1 MPVQKSQKKNL
12 RKAGCAQAC
21 PAPGAIA
28 LVGMAFRFPGDCR
41 DETGF
46 WSALMNGRDLV
57 TEIPPD
63 RWATAELRHTRRAE
77 PGRSITFSAGVLSR
91 IDAFDAAFFGISPR
105 EAAWLDPQQRLLLE
119 LSWEAME
126 NAGIP
131 PSSLAGSDC
140 AVYVGIAALDYGTR
154 GLDDLASLSSNS
166 MTGNTLSVAAN
177 RLSYLYDLH
186 GPSLAVDTACSSSL
200 VALHH
205 ACRAIQT
212 GEASCA
218 LVGGVN
224 LLLHPYPFVG
234 FTKAAM
240 LSATGRCRPF
250 DASGDGYVRAEGG
263 AVLLLKPYEQAL
275 ADGDDIQA
283 VILASG
289 VNADGSRKTGITIP
303 SAPGQAELMRDVL
316 SRSGLAAGDVDFIEA
331 HGTGTVVGDP
341 IEAEAIGQV
350 YGQAHA
356 GPLPIGSVKSNMGHL
371 EAASGMAG
379 LIKAVLAL
387 KHRALPGTLHLEK
400 PNPRIDFQ
408 ALNLEVPTAR
418 RAFPETG
425 RPLIAG
431 VNSFGFGGANAH
443 VLLQGPAP
451 AVARPAAVGAVSPR
465 QSSQDAAASGLSS
478 LVLSARSA
486 PAMAALA
493 DAYARQLILQGPDAY
508 EAIARGAAFQRDRL
522 DKALILQP
530 ESFADAVDRLQAFAQ
545 GDDPDG
551 VLTEDT
557 LPEPGGIAFVYSGN
571 GAQWQGMG
579 CRLLSESPRFAA
591 ILAELDAL
599 LRPLAG
605 FSVLDEL
612 RASAEASRLDD
623 TTVAQPLL
631 FALQVAVTLLLR
643 EQGIEPHA
651 VAGHSVGE
659 IAAAWAC
666 GVLSL
671 DQAAQ
676 VISARSQAQGL
687 TRGQGRMAAVAL
699 SADALPGLLAN
710 LDLTGHVT
718 IAGYNSPANLT
729 LSGDLESLQHL
740 ESHLPPGVFF
750 RLLDLDYAFHSP
762 WMDAIRDPVLL
773 KLQGLEPRAPRFAVF
788 VSTVTGDVL
797 VDGRLD
803 AHYWWRNI
811 REPVRFQ
818 AAIRSLADQGCRV
831 FLEIGPHAILQRY
844 VTETLASLS
853 IQGRVLG
860 VLRRQDDGMRSI
872 RDACG
877 RCLLLSGPALLQSRF
892 QAARP
897 RVRLPNY
904 PWQRERHWHPQTS
917 ESLRVIQRSREHPL
931 LGWRLPDAEAAWENT
946 LDVQVLPWLADHRV
960 GGAIVFP
967 GAAYAEM
974 ALAAG
979 RAWRGGTPVVESLE
993 ILAPMVFDGDHAR
1006 SLRLTIQPRDGGFM
1020 IQSRQRLS
1028 HDEWTPHAVGRLL
1041 ESTGAWAGTDP
1052 AAPGEA
1058 RRVIDHDTHYALAAD
1073 LGLDYGPVFRGLR
1086 SIRVEDDCL
1095 DAMLDLPVQAC
1106 SADYV
1111 LHPGALDLC
1120 FQALIAFL
1128 QDAAPSGRG
1137 MAMLPVRVGRLTVR
1151 RSGPAQRLRVRMRRH
1166 GQRSVLADCELLDGE
1181 GGTLAVAEACRFRA
1195 AVLSPNAG
1203 KAASHWR
1210 IVPRLQVHPH
1220 DERRAAIPALSGLI
1234 ASLSGCLPPSE
1245 ARRRWFRETLPL
1257 SEILVLSFAFEA
1269 CRQLAQPPRA
1279 PDWSALF
1286 DAPHAS
1292 PLIRWL
1298 GARLRDEGLLVPEGT
1313 GWALARDADWPQAAD
1328 VWQNLLRDHPAYLPQ
1343 LTLMGHWGRQLPALL
1358 RGELDPLSLHDRLRR
1373 SAVAESRYRDDP
1385 GYLGVRL
1392 ALEALLRSLA
1402 AALPAARRLRVLEW
1416 TAAPS
1421 GLFKT
1426 LLDVLPEEQV
1436 DYVLA
1441 VTDPELA
1448 DRQAAECQDQPAV
1461 RVLRTGEDEQA
1472 LRESL
1477 GAGRFDLIIYR
1488 HSLHLFADPH
1498 TEADRARR
1506 HLAGG
1511 GLLVIAERHPD
1522 WSAHLVEG
1530 LNPAWWVDTLAD
1542 AGVAESSLVP
1552 VPAAPLWQPDAWRR
1566 LLDEAGLMHGTVWR
1580 EPAAEDLAEGAYLV
1594 LAQCPD
1600 TDAPVDL
1607 LAEAGGDWL
1616 LLVDEASQAFGQALS
1631 ERLAALGSSAT
1642 LRDVASQVSGE
1653 DCAWTHCV
1661 SLIGWGDTADQ
1672 AADPAIALLRRVQAW
1687 IRHETAPRLWIVTQG
1702 GAPGGD
1708 PAQGPDPSP
1717 AQAALWG
1724 FGRVLMNEAPALDCT
1739 LIDLGG
1745 GDAARLIRELRHPDG
1760 ADEVLWRGDRRQ
1772 VLVMREACPEPA
1784 GPLRHADRFRLDFHV
1799 PGKLRNLVW
1808 IRDEVRA
1815 LDDRAV
1821 EVQTR
1826 ATGLNF
1832 RDVMYLMGLLPDE
1845 AVENGFA
1852 GASLGLEF
1860 SGVVSRVGAGVRDL
1874 APGDAVMG
1882 FGSSCFASH
1891 VVTRVDAV
1899 ARVPEGWSF
1908 EAAATVPT
1916 VFLTVYYAL
1925 KQLADLRPGER
1936 VLIHGAAG
1944 GVGIAA
1950 IQLARHLGAEI
1961 FATAGTD
1968 EKRDFVRLLGA
1979 DHVFDSRSLAFADQI
1994 RAATRGEGVD
2004 VVLNSL
2010 AGEAMRRS
2018 LDVLKPFGRFLELG
2032 KRDFFENTPLGLRP
2046 LRNNISYF
2054 GIDADQLMTGRP
2066 ALAARLFAEV
2076 IALFEDG
2083 TLAPLPY
2090 RRFMAD
2096 RVVDAFRVMQQA
2108 RHIGKI
2114 VVALA
2119 DARPK
2124 VESHMTDK
2132 SVASFPA
2139 DETWLITG
2147 GLSGFGLET
2156 ARWLAAHGVRHLMLL
2171 GRRGAD
2177 TPGAAE
2183 AIQDLATLGA
2193 QAHAR
2198 ACDIRDAAAVQALI
2212 GEMRRTLP
2220 PLRGVVHAAAVFDD
2234 RLISRLDEDSMR
2246 AVLETKLSGAWN
2258 LHQATQADPIRH
2270 FVLYASITT
2279 AIGNPG
2285 QGNYVAAN
2293 AGLESLAAL
2302 RHRQGLPATCIAW
2315 GPIGDA
2321 GYLTRHE
2328 AVRDSLEQRL
2338 GRPPLT
2344 AARALEALGRLLAQ
2358 DSPYAIVADFDWNVL
2373 SRLLPSAD
2381 SVRFSVLNRNRQD
2394 IAADT
2399 QDIRALIR
2407 GKDADTVIRIVQE
2420 RVIGE
2425 VAQTLSI
2432 APERIEA
2439 HKSLHDLGMDS
2450 LMAVELA
2457 LGLEQRFGIQLPVM
2471 MLNDAPT
2478 VAGVTA
2484 RIIERLTGDAEDD
2497 PGVTAG
2503 SADLIAGVVGRHE
2516 SGLSADELRSLEDET
2531 RRLAET
2537 GTSLIR

>member
-1 MPVQKSQKKNL
+1 LSVQKSQKKNL
-12 RKAGCAQAC
+12 RKADGAQAC
-21 PAPGAIA
+21 PVPGAIA

-46 WSALMNGRDLV
+46 WSALADGRDLI
-57 TEIPPD
+57 TQIPPD
-63 RWATAELRHTRRAE
+63 RWATAELRHPKRAE
-77 PGRSITFSAGVLSR
+77 PGRSITFSAGVLSH
-91 IDAFDAAFFGISPR
+91 IDTFDAAFFGISPR

-177 RLSYLYDLH
+177 RLSYFYDLH

-234 FTKAAM
+234 FTKASM

-289 VNADGSRKTGITIP
+289 VNADGSRKSGITIP
-303 SAPGQAELMRDVL
+303 SAQGQADLMRDVL

-356 GPLPIGSVKSNMGHL
+356 APLPIGSVKSNVGHL

-379 LIKAVLAL
+379 LVKAVLAL
-387 KHRALPGTLHLEK
+387 KHRVLPGTLHLDN

-408 ALNLEVPTAR
+408 ALNLEVPTAPR
-418 RAFPETG
+418 TFPETG

-451 AVARPAAVGAVSPR
+451 AAVRPAAARALSSR
-465 QSSQDAAASGLSS
+465 QSSKDAPAFGLSP

-486 PAMAALA
+486 PALATLA
-493 DAYARQLILQGPDAY
+493 DAYARQLVLQGPDAY

-530 ESFADAVDRLQAFAQ
+530 GSFADAVDRLRAFAA
-545 GDDPDG
+545 GDDPEA
-551 VLTEDT
+551 VLTEDR

-579 CRLLSESPRFAA
+579 CRLLEESTRFAA

-631 FALQVAVTLLLR
+631 FALQVAVTSLLR
-643 EQGIEPHA
+643 ERGIEPHA

-666 GVLSL
+666 GALSL
-671 DQAAQ
+671 EQAAR

-687 TRGQGRMAAVAL
+687 TRGHGRMAAVAL
-699 SADALPGLLAN
+699 SAEALSTLLAD
-710 LDLTGHVT
+710 LDLSSRVA
-718 IAGYNSPANLT
+718 IAGYNSPVGLT
-729 LSGDLESLQHL
+729 LSGDLESLMQL
-740 ESHLPPGVFF
+740 QSHLPSDVFF
-750 RLLDLDYAFHSP
+750 RVLDLDYAFHSP
-762 WMDAIRDPVLL
+762 YMDSIHATVLHKL
-773 KLQGLEPRAPRFAVF
+773 KGLEPRVPQSAVF
-788 VSTVTGDVL
+788 VSTVTGDAL
-797 VDGRLD
+797 ADERLD
-803 AHYWWRNI
+803 AQYWWRNI

-818 AAIRSLADQGCRV
+818 AAVGSLADQGCRV

-844 VTETLASLS
+844 VTETLTSLS

-860 VLRRQDDGMRSI
+860 VLRRQDDGIRSI

-877 RCLLLSGPALLQSRF
+877 RCLLLSDPALLQFRF
-892 QAARP
+892 QAAAQ
-897 RVRLPNY
+897 RVRFNY

-931 LGWRLPDAEAAWENT
+931 LGWRLPDAEAAWENA

-1028 HDEWTPHAVGRLL
+1028 HDEWTPHAAGRLL

-1058 RRVIDHDTHYALAAD
+1058 RRVIDHDTHYALAAG

-1086 SIRVEDDCL
+1086 SIRVEDDRL

-1106 SADYV
+1106 SRDYV

-1137 MAMLPVRVGRLTVR
+1137 MAMLPVRVGRLTVC
-1151 RSGPAQRLRVRMRRH
+1151 RSGPAQRLRVRLRRR
-1166 GQRSVLADCELLDGE
+1166 GQRSALADCELLDGE

-1195 AVLSPNAG
+1195 AVLNPNAG
-1203 KAASHWR
+1203 KSASHWR

-1234 ASLSGCLPPSE
+1234 ASMSGGLPPPE

-1313 GWALARDADWPQAAD
+1313 GWALARDADWPPAAD
-1328 VWQNLLRDHPAYLPQ
+1328 VWQSLLRDHPVYLPQ

-1373 SAVAESRYRDDP
+1373 SVVAESRYQDDP
-1385 GYLGVRL
+1385 TYLGVRQ

-1421 GLFKT
+1421 GLFKI

-1448 DRQAAECQDQPAV
+1448 DRQAAECQDHPAV
-1461 RVLRTGEDEQA
+1461 RVLRTDDDEQA

-1477 GAGRFDLIIYR
+1477 GAGRFDLILYR

-1498 TEADRARR
+1498 TEAERARR
-1506 HLAGG
+1506 HLADG

-1530 LNPAWWVDTLAD
+1530 LDPAWWVDTPAD
-1542 AGVAESSLVP
+1542 AGAAESGSMPAP
-1552 VPAAPLWQPDAWRR
+1552 VAPLWQPDAWCR
-1566 LLDEAGLMHGTVWR
+1566 LLAEAGLMHGTVWR
-1580 EPAAEDLAEGAYLV
+1580 ESAAEDLAEGAYLV

-1600 TDAPVDL
+1600 AEAPVDR

-1616 LLVDEASQAFGQALS
+1616 LLVDEASQSFGQALADGLIAEGLS
-1631 ERLAALGSSAT
+1631 VT
-1642 LRDVASQVSGE
+1642 LRDAASRAPGDDGV
-1653 DCAWTHCV
+1653 WTHCV
-1661 SLIGWGDTADQ
+1661 SLIGWGKTAVR
-1672 AADPAIALLRRVQAW
+1672 AADPAIFLLGCVQDW
-1687 IRHETAPRLWIVTQG
+1687 IRRETAPRLWIVTQG
-1702 GAPGGD
+1702 GSPAGD

-1724 FGRVLMNEAPALDCT
+1724 FGRVLMNEAPALDCV

-1760 ADEVLWRGDRRQ
+1760 ADEILWRGDRRQ
-1772 VLVMREACPEPA
+1772 VLVMREDRPEQA
-1784 GPLRHADRFRLDFHV
+1784 VPLHPADRFRLDFHV

-1808 IRDEVRA
+1808 LRDEARA
-1815 LDDRAV
+1815 LDDRDV

-1826 ATGLNF
+1826 AAGLNF

-1860 SGVVSRVGAGVRDL
+1860 SGVISRVGAGVRDL

-1882 FGSSCFASH
+1882 FGSSCFSSH
-1891 VVTRVDAV
+1891 VVTRADAV
-1899 ARVPEGWSF
+1899 ARLPEGWSF

-2076 IALFEDG
+2076 ITLFEKG

-2090 RRFMAD
+2090 RRFGAD

-2124 VESHMTDK
+2124 VESHMTDE

-2156 ARWLAAHGVRHLMLL
+2156 ARWLAARGVRHLMLL

-2193 QAHAR
+2193 LAHAR

-2212 GEMRRTLP
+2212 GEIRRTLP

-2234 RLISRLDEDSMR
+2234 RLVSRQDEDSMR
-2246 AVLETKLSGAWN
+2246 NVLETKLSGAWN

-2285 QGNYVAAN
+2285 QSNYVAAN

-2302 RHRQGLPATCIAW
+2302 RQRQGLPATCIAW

-2358 DSPYAIVADFDWNVL
+2358 DSPHAIVADFDWNVL
-2373 SRLLPSAD
+2373 SRLLPSAE
-2381 SVRFSVLNRNRQD
+2381 SARFSVLNRNRQD

-2399 QDIRALIR
+2399 QGIRALIR

-2503 SADLIAGVVGRHE
+2503 SAELIAGVVSRHE
-2516 SGLSADELRSLEDET
+2516 SGLSADELRSLEEET